1 MKKQNKPTTI
11 YKLRPKQSP
20 LSIAIEI
27 LAITL
32 ILMFRL
38 FIIYLLPI
46 LILIFLWK

>member
-1 MKKQNKPTTI
+1 MKKELKPITI

-20 LSIAIEI
+20 LSTAIEI
-27 LAITL
+27 LALTL

-38 FIIYLLPI
+38 FIFYLLPI